1 MNIVRPLANSKEH
14 LGATQ
19 QGPSSPHP
27 TILSSPTAMR
37 SSPERSIER
46 LQRRAEERYHSLKS
60 PMSSPLKDRDTR
72 ITTHPQKYTLRG
84 ERYLPF
90 TTRKRD
96 ERRSQRQL
104 EQRGGMDNMEKF
116 VVSQE
121 RLRADVRLR
130 READLV
136 ASKWELDDIE
146 QQEMD
151 PDPYEMELEMMLKR
165 EQEELEMLMNEMV
178 I

>member
-1 MNIVRPLANSKEH
+1 
-14 LGATQ
+14 
-19 QGPSSPHP
+19 
-27 TILSSPTAMR
+27 
-37 SSPERSIER
+37 
-46 LQRRAEERYHSLKS
+46 
-60 PMSSPLKDRDTR
+60 
-72 ITTHPQKYTLRG
+72 
-84 ERYLPF
+84 
-90 TTRKRD
+90 
-96 ERRSQRQL
+96 
-104 EQRGGMDNMEKF
+104 MEKF